1 MIASRTV
8 KSSRQSG
15 DTWHQ
20 SRSVENLKQVHNLL
34 SVVLSRLRQHSLL
47 SLLMDRAVQYAGTD
61 RYIWRQFGL
70 ALACT
75 GRFPR
80 SIKVQLIKHIA
91 IKTLIKV
98 LEHGITLEQHTEGSL
113 APSSVTWDANERLIE
128 HMQVAKMLIE
138 QQQDSEKA
146 ILHAKKAL
154 DFCTSDSLHA
164 RCKLLYALAFRLV
177 LSRI

>member
-8 KSSRQSG
+8 KSSRQGS

-47 SLLMDRAVQYAGTD
+47 SLLMDRAVQYAGAD

-80 SIKVQLIKHIA
+80 SIKVI
-91 IKTLIKV
+91 
-98 LEHGITLEQHTEGSL
+98 EHGITLEQNTEGSL
-113 APSSVTWDANERLIE
+113 APSSAVWDANERLIE

-146 ILHAKKAL
+146 MWHAKKAL

-164 RCKLLYALAFRLV
+164 RCKLLYALAFRFV
-177 LSRI
+177 FDIIYRMGKKSN